1 MKRLGK
7 ILTTLVIVLIVL
19 ALSAGA
25 FGVYTVRRAFPR
37 TSGNVQLAGL
47 DSPVDVYR
55 DSAGIPHIYASTVHD
70 LFMAQGYVHAQDRF
84 YQMDFWRHQ
93 TSGRL
98 AELYGDGLV
107 GTDTFLRTVG
117 WHAIAEQEYALAEP
131 ETKAML
137 DAYAAGVN
145 AYLQGRSAA
154 DLSLEYSLLGLTGL
168 KNYTPDPWTPADT
181 LAWGKAMAWDL
192 GSNLDSEI
200 ARAVLLPAIGPE
212 KTAEYMPLSAPSDHP
227 LALPNPALGGGAL
240 SALQARLNELDTLFG
255 ERFAGIGSNNWV
267 IAGSRTTTGLP
278 LLANDPHLG
287 LHLPS
292 IWYEIGLHCTPLGPA
307 CPYDVRGFSFAGV
320 PAIIIGHNNRIA
332 WGFTN
337 AYPDVQDL
345 VIEKINPANPNQY
358 EVNGEWV
365 EMDVR
370 EETITVLGGESQT
383 ITIRAT
389 RHGPIITAAYGL
401 EDFAAKAGLDPGG
414 QYALALRWTTLQPNQ
429 LFQAVFQL
437 NRAQNFAEFR
447 DALRNFA
454 APSQNIIYADVDG
467 NIGYQ
472 VPGLVP
478 IRAQG
483 DGTVPVPGWTDEYE
497 WIGYIPFEDLPY
509 SYNPPQGYIATANNP
524 VVGPDYPYMFG
535 TDWDPGYRARRIVD
549 LIEAQPKVSPEYIQ
563 QMQGDDLS
571 LGAQEILPA
580 LLALRFDEAKL
591 AGAADQLRGWD
602 FQQTIDSQP
611 AAIYMSYLNALVQ
624 DTFADDLPEGYASS
638 GGPEAWVTLRGLL
651 ADPDSDWWDNQD
663 TPAVERRDDILRQAF
678 AEGYAALEQRLGSDP
693 SKWTWGALHTMT
705 FENET
710 LGRSG
715 VSLIEGLFNR
725 GPFATA
731 GGTGIV
737 NATGA
742 NLARDDADPTVNA
755 YAVSSGPS
763 MRMIVDLSS
772 LEQSVTMHTTG
783 QSGHAYAPHYID
795 FADDWRLI
803 RYHPMLWERAA
814 VEADAEARLTL
825 TP

>member
-7 ILTTLVIVLIVL
+7 ILTTLLIVIVVL
-19 ALSAGA
+19 ALGAGA
-25 FGVYTVRRAFPR
+25 FGLYTVRRSYPR

-47 DSPVDVYR
+47 DGPVDVYR
-55 DSAGIPHIYASTVHD
+55 DSDGIPHIYASTVHD
-70 LFMAQGYVHAQDRF
+70 LFLAQGYVHAQDRF

-117 WHAIAEQEYALAEP
+117 WHAIAEQEYALADA
-131 ETKAML
+131 ETQAML

-145 AYLQGRSAA
+145 AYLAGRSAA
-154 DLSLEYSLLGLTGL
+154 DLSLEYSILGLTGL

-200 ARAVLLPAIGPE
+200 DRAMLLQAIGPE
-212 KTAEYMPLSAPSDHP
+212 KTAQYMPVTAPSDHP
-227 LALPNPALGGGAL
+227 LALPSPALGAGAL
-240 SALQARLNELDTLFG
+240 STLQARLTELDTLFG

-267 IAGSRTTTGLP
+267 IAGSRTTTGQP

-287 LHLPS
+287 LRLPS
-292 IWYEIGLHCTPLGPA
+292 IWYEIGLHCQPLGPA

-320 PAIIIGHNNRIA
+320 PAVIIGHNDRIS

-358 EVNGEWV
+358 EVNGAWV
-365 EMDVR
+365 DMDVR
-370 EETITVLGGESQT
+370 QETVSVLGGESQT
-383 ITIRAT
+383 ITIRST
-389 RHGPIITAAYGL
+389 RHGPIITEAYGL
-401 EDFAAKAGLDPGG
+401 ENFATQAGLDAGS
-414 QYALALRWTTLQPNQ
+414 QYALALRWTALQPNQ
-429 LFQAVFQL
+429 LFQAVFKL
-437 NRAQNFAEFR
+437 NRAQNFTEFR
-447 DALRNFA
+447 DALRDFA
-454 APSQNIIYADVDG
+454 APSQNMIYADVDG

-478 IRAQG
+478 IRANG

-497 WIGYIPFEDLPY
+497 WTGYIPYDELPY
-509 SYNPPQGYIATANNP
+509 SYNPPQGYIVTANNT
-524 VVGPDYPYMFG
+524 VVADDYPYMFG

-549 LIEAQPKVSPEYIQ
+549 LIEAQPKISVEYIQ
-563 QMQGDDLS
+563 QIQGDDLS
-571 LGAQEILPA
+571 LGAQEILPS
-580 LLALRFDEAKL
+580 LLALSFDDAKL
-591 AGAADQLRGWD
+591 SAALEQLRGWD

-611 AAIYMSYLNALVQ
+611 AALYMSYLNALTQ
-624 DTFADDLPEGYASS
+624 ATFADDLPEGFRAS
-638 GGPEAWVTLRGLL
+638 GGAQTWVTLRGLL
-651 ADPDSDWWDNQD
+651 ADPTSDWWDNHT
-663 TPAVERRDDILRQAF
+663 TPAIEQRDDILRQAF
-678 AEGYAALEQRLGSDP
+678 AAGYAALEQRLGSDS
-693 SKWTWGALHTMT
+693 SKWTWGALHTTT

-715 VSLIEGLFNR
+715 VGPIESLFNR

-742 NLARDDADPTVNA
+742 NLARDDADPTVNP
-755 YAVSSGPS
+755 YAVATGPS
-763 MRMIVDLSS
+763 MRMIVDLSNLSQS
-772 LEQSVTMHTTG
+772 LTIHTTG
-783 QSGHAYAPHYID
+783 QSGHAFAAHYID

-803 RYHPMLWERAA
+803 RYHPMLWDRAA
-814 VEADAEARLTL
+814 IEADAEAHLTL